1 MLRHQASKET
11 GISFISRLMGKQTR
25 GNDTEVYLG
34 AFGKHVGWNDHID
47 DPGLETQRLVDFKTL
62 VYIEGIAPN
71 IEAGK
76 WDKLEPDARIEGFG
90 HVLLMRSRGDLLI
103 ARIWSSR
110 DGKGRD
116 KYPMG
121 VAAQFHGASLEWAL
135 ATVLPELE
143 SVQQRC
149 EQATTAEQVI
159 SILDSARGT
168 LRARLESIA
177 SERGEDRAEMTI
189 PRGFLPAIADRPEM
203 GPMRQGLYRILYQLH
218 REAEM
223 FEQGS
228 KPSSRIGSM
237 GGKGAEAAHLTSVQL
252 RLPAIASA
260 GAAAND
266 VVSVIRGVEQLLLSR
281 LEPWATTLLIV
292 RSKAGTGDGVGG
304 GSGGGGPRFVDA
316 IIGEP
321 LGPQFFALQASEKT
335 VPLTTEIPYTI
346 DTVFARQAD
355 GWIASK
361 SSEGDQVVPMP
372 PEPARRSGAGR
383 FLALAL
389 FAAAGTM
396 CGVSSQAVA
405 VQPPAPIATQAEPR
419 LTYNQA
425 LSDLKIA
432 VMNSQT
438 PDSESSAAA
447 KKFLAEVRGLPGGIA
462 FLGSVQSTLQT
473 IETAMA
479 NADAGSVPAE
489 VFSRG
494 PASASGYVG
503 SQDGKLVRFKPASG
517 GGALPELAF
526 VRVDMPGGDAVFLG
540 ATEVSVAQFAAIISV
555 CAGPGDL
562 VKSLRQFDRVSDPRP
577 GPRCWEWIDAT
588 GKRGGIRA
596 PRTWLA
602 SHALGAPDDYPKDA
616 TPPAPTLDAPMQH
629 LSPSAALLAARL
641 AGCRLPTS
649 AEWASAKAQ
658 FPASGT
664 PANLR
669 DSTWKAQFIFS
680 EAQRAAGGKNQL
692 PDAGAFMPP
701 EAKISPSGAATD
713 VSDGTLWF
721 TPVFAGQGDVL
732 KNLVGNVAEFV
743 LDVPVSDEPEAR
755 PGAAA
760 AFITENASKLHIIGG
775 SALSDPAVPVDQPL
789 PVLLEEAQEGYADVG
804 FRLCFS
810 AGFKGGQSLAAR
822 LNRLLEP
829 LPTLP
834 VRK

>member
-1 MLRHQASKET
+1 MLRPQASKET
-11 GISFISRLMGKQTR
+11 GISFFSRLMGKQTG

-62 VYIEGIAPN
+62 VYVEGIAPN

-76 WDKLEPDARIEGFG
+76 WDKLEPDARIEGFA

-121 VAAQFHGASLEWAL
+121 VAAQLHGASLEWAL
-135 ATVLPELE
+135 GTVLPELE

-159 SILDSARGT
+159 SILDSARCT
-168 LRARLESIA
+168 LRARLASVA
-177 SERGEDRAEMTI
+177 SERDDAPAELLI
-189 PRGFLPAIADRPEM
+189 PQGYLAAVADRPDM
-203 GPMRQGLYRILYQLH
+203 GPSRQGLYRILYQLH

-228 KPSSRIGSM
+228 KPQSRIGSM
-237 GGKGAEAAHLTSVQL
+237 GGKGAEASHLTSVQL

-266 VVSVIRGVEQLLLSR
+266 VVGVIRGAEQLLLSR

-292 RSKAGTGDGVGG
+292 RSRGGTGDGVGG
-304 GSGGGGPRFVDA
+304 GGNGPRFVDA

-321 LGPQFFALQASEKT
+321 QGPQFFALQASEKT

-346 DTVFARQAD
+346 DAAFARQAD

-361 SSEGDQVVPMP
+361 SADGDQVVPMP
-372 PEPARRSGAGR
+372 PESARRSGAGR

-389 FAAAGTM
+389 IAAAGM
-396 CGVSSQAVA
+396 MGGVSRQAFA
-405 VQPPAPIATQAEPR
+405 EQPPVPIATQAEPR
-419 LTYNQA
+419 LSYNQA
-425 LSDLKIA
+425 LSELKIA

-438 PDSESSAAA
+438 PDTESSAAA
-447 KKFLAEVRGLPGGIA
+447 KKFLADVRALPGGIA
-462 FLGSVQSTLQT
+462 FLGSVQSTLQI
-473 IETAMA
+473 IETAMT
-479 NADAGSVPAE
+479 NSDAGSVPAE
-489 VFSRG
+489 VLARG
-494 PASASGYVG
+494 PGSAPGYVG
-503 SQDGKLVRFKPASG
+503 SQDGKLVRFKPSAG

-526 VRVDMPGGDAVFLG
+526 VRVDMPGGDAVLLG
-540 ATEVSVAQFAAIISV
+540 ATEVSAAQFAAIVSV
-555 CAGPGDL
+555 RAGPNEL

-577 GPRCWEWIDAT
+577 GPRCWEWIDST
-588 GKRGGIRA
+588 GKRGGVRA
-596 PRTWLA
+596 PHAWLA
-602 SHALGAPDDYPKDA
+602 SRALGSPDDYPKDA
-616 TPPAPTLDAPMQH
+616 EPAAPTLDAPMQH
-629 LSPSAALLAARL
+629 LSPSAALLGARL
-641 AGCRLPTS
+641 VGCRLPTS
-649 AEWASAKAQ
+649 AEWAAAKAQ

-669 DSTWKAQFIFS
+669 DSTWKAQFSFS
-680 EAQRAAGGKNQL
+680 QAQRAAGGKNQL
-692 PDAGAFMPP
+692 PDAGAFVPP
-701 EAKISPSGAATD
+701 GATPSPSGASLD

-721 TPVFAGQGDVL
+721 TPVFLGQGDGL

-755 PGAAA
+755 PGAAS
-760 AFITENASKLHIIGG
+760 AFIAENASKLHIIGG
-775 SALSDPAVPVDQPL
+775 SALSDPAIPVDQPQ
-789 PVLLEEAQEGYADVG
+789 PVVLEEAQEGYADVG

-810 AGFKGGQSLAAR
+810 AGFEGGQSLAAR

>member
-1 MLRHQASKET
+1 
-11 GISFISRLMGKQTR
+11 MGKQT
-25 GNDTEVYLG
+25 GGGDTEVFLG

-76 WDKLEPDARIEGFG
+76 WDKLEPDARVEGFA
-90 HVLLMRSRGDLLI
+90 HALLMRSRGDLLI
-103 ARIWSSR
+103 ARLWSSR

-121 VAAQFHGASLEWAL
+121 VVAQLRGASLEWAL

-149 EQATTAEQVI
+149 EQATTAEQVL
-159 SILDSARGT
+159 SILDSARST
-168 LRARLESIA
+168 LRARLESVA
-177 SERGEDRAEMTI
+177 SGRGEARADLTI
-189 PRGFLPAIADRPEM
+189 PRGFLHAIAERPDM
-203 GPMRQGLYRILYQLH
+203 GPKRQGLYRILYQIH

-223 FEQGS
+223 FETGS
-228 KPSSRIGSM
+228 KPPSRIGSM

-260 GAAAND
+260 GVAAND
-266 VVSVIRGVEQLLLSR
+266 VAGVIRGAEQLLLSR

-292 RSKAGTGDGVGG
+292 PVRC
-304 GSGGGGPRFVDA
+304 GSGGGDRGAGPRFVDA

-321 LGPQFFALQASEKT
+321 QGPQFFALQASEKT

-346 DTVFARQAD
+346 DASFAHQAD
-355 GWIASK
+355 GWIAAK
-361 SSEGDQVVPMP
+361 GAGDQVVPMP
-372 PEPARRSGAGR
+372 SDSSRRSGAGR
-383 FLALAL
+383 FLMLAII
-389 FAAAGTM
+389 AASGAC
-396 CGVSSQAVA
+396 CGVPLPASAE
-405 VQPPAPIATQAEPR
+405 QPPPVIATQPEPR
-419 LTYNQA
+419 FTYNQA
-425 LSDLKIA
+425 LTELKIA

-438 PDSESSAAA
+438 PDVESAAA
-447 KKFLAEVRGLPGGIA
+447 ARKFLAEVRALPGGIA
-462 FLGSVQSTLQT
+462 SLTTVQSTLQT
-473 IETAMA
+473 IETAMT

-489 VFSRG
+489 VLTRG
-494 PASASGYVG
+494 PASAPGYVG

-517 GGALPELAF
+517 GPALPELAF

-540 ATEVSVAQFAAIISV
+540 ATEVSVAQFAGIMSV
-555 CAGPGDL
+555 RAGPNEF

-596 PRTWLA
+596 PHAWLA
-602 SHALGAPDDYPKDA
+602 SRALGSPDDYPKDA
-616 TPPAPTLDAPMQH
+616 IPPVPTADSPMQH
-629 LSPSAALLAARL
+629 ISPTAALLAARL
-641 AGCRLPTS
+641 AGCRLPTTV
-649 AEWASAKAQ
+649 EWTAAKAQ
-658 FPASGT
+658 FPAGAT

-669 DSTWKAQFIFS
+669 DRTWKTQFTFAQ
-680 EAQRAAGGKNQL
+680 AQRAAGGKNQL
-692 PDAGAFMPP
+692 PDAGSFVPSA
-701 EAKISPSGAATD
+701 AKLSPSGAALD

-721 TPVFAGQGDVL
+721 TPSSVGQGDLL

-743 LDVPVSDEPEAR
+743 LDVPASDEPEAR

-760 AFITENASKLHIIGG
+760 AFITENATDLHVIGG
-775 SALSDPAVPVDQPL
+775 SALSDPAIPVDKPL
-789 PVLLEEAQEGYADVG
+789 PVVLDEAHEGYADVG

-822 LNRLLEP
+822 INRLLEP

-834 VRK
+834 VR